1 MKRHF
6 PPRDCLIQG
15 RDRTKLTTMHR
26 RISSAGGRFAK
37 ASITFATATAFSALT
52 FASAVFAQA
61 ANTSTSAN
69 AGQST
74 QAAQSTQSSV
84 SSATSN
90 GATTETRLPPPS
102 PTGQRLFDAA
112 RDKLVQIR
120 ILTRAG
126 SSQASVGSGFLI
138 APDGTTLTNYH
149 VISQLVL
156 EPLRFRAEY
165 VRVDGK
171 RGEVALVGFDVIHDL
186 ALVRLE
192 GITNAAHFNLR
203 EANDP
208 LRQGEKVFSL
218 GNPLDLG
225 FAISEGTYN
234 GLVERRLYEQI
245 HFTGALNPGM
255 SGGPAVDEQGRV
267 IGVNVAGT
275 GGELANLLVPLT
287 YVRPLLATARDTQ
300 PDKKLIAM
308 QLQRHQTTMID
319 ALLAKP
325 LPRQTLGPAEVAVGD
340 DKLLRCWGNS
350 NAKPDK
356 VYRTETINC
365 ALRSSLYLDS
375 SFTTGTVKWD
385 HTYRTGEKLGAFR
398 FASWQQR
405 SMTSAT
411 MLSGLQE
418 KPTRYLTR
426 PHCHEDFVKGE
437 NITFRAAI
445 CVRAHREFE
454 GLFDMNVTAT
464 SVDRKVDGLTS
475 SLQATGVTFANGNRL
490 LKSFLE
496 ASKWK

>member
-1 MKRHF
+1 MKSCS
-6 PPRDCLIQG
+6 PPQIGVVSPEKTRS
-15 RDRTKLTTMHR
+15 R
-26 RISSAGGRFAK
+26 RCV
-37 ASITFATATAFSALT
+37 SALLAVAF
-52 FASAVFAQA
+52 FAVTAIAQT
-61 ANTSTSAN
+61 NTPP
-69 AGQST
+69 QP
-74 QAAQSTQSSV
+74 
-84 SSATSN
+84 SATNALPSTLPSPQS
-90 GATTETRLPPPS
+90 GATTATTATTDTRLPPPS

-138 APDGTTLTNYH
+138 AADGTTLTNYH
-149 VISQLVL
+149 VVSQLVL
-156 EPLRFRAEY
+156 EPQRFRAEY

-171 RGEVALVGFDVIHDL
+171 RGEVALIAFDVIHDL

-192 GITNAAHFNLR
+192 GISNAAHFSLR
-203 EANDP
+203 EEGDP
-208 LRQGEKVFSL
+208 LRQGEKIFSL

-287 YVRPLLATARDTQ
+287 YVRPLLALPRDLQ
-300 PDKKLIAM
+300 ADKTLIAS
-308 QLQRHQTTMID
+308 QLQKHQTTMID

-325 LPRQTLGPAEVAVGD
+325 LPRQALGPAEVAIGD

-365 ALRSSLYLDS
+365 ALRSSLFIDS
-375 SFTTGTVKWD
+375 NFTTGTVRWD

-398 FASWQQR
+398 FATWQQR
-405 SMTSAT
+405 AAQAANFMGG
-411 MLSGLQE
+411 MLE

-426 PHCHEDFVKGE
+426 PHCHEDFVNGDGIE
-437 NITFRAAI
+437 FRASI
-445 CVRAHREFE
+445 CVRAHREFD

-464 SVDRKVDGLTS
+464 SVDRKTEGLTS

-490 LKSFLE
+490 LKAFLG

>member
-1 MKRHF
+1 MLF
-6 PPRDCLIQG
+6 AATAIAQS
-15 RDRTKLTTMHR
+15 TTTTAQ
-26 RISSAGGRFAK
+26 SNA
-37 ASITFATATAFSALT
+37 ATATTTSP
-52 FASAVFAQA
+52 A
-61 ANTSTSAN
+61 ATA
-69 AGQST
+69 
-74 QAAQSTQSSV
+74 
-84 SSATSN
+84 
-90 GATTETRLPPPS
+90 TETRLPPPS

-138 APDGTTLTNYH
+138 AADGTTLTNYH
-149 VISQLVL
+149 VVSQLVL

-192 GITNAAHFNLR
+192 GISNAAHFNLR
-203 EANDP
+203 EENDP
-208 LRQGEKVFSL
+208 LRQGEKIFSL

-287 YVRPLLATARDTQ
+287 YVRPLLATSRDVQ
-300 PDKKLIAM
+300 ADKKLIAA
-308 QLQRHQTTMID
+308 QLQKHQTTMID

-325 LPRQTLGPAEVAVGD
+325 LPRQALGPAEVAVGD
-340 DKLLRCWGNS
+340 DKLLRCWGSS

-365 ALRSSLYLDS
+365 ALRSSLFIDS

-385 HTYRTGEKLGAFR
+385 HTYRTGEKLGSFR
-398 FASWQQR
+398 FANWQQR
-405 SMTSAT
+405 SSQ
-411 MLSGLQE
+411 LSGLTSGALE

-426 PHCHEDFVKGE
+426 PHCHEDFVTSNG
-437 NITFRAAI
+437 IAFRAAT
-445 CVRAHREFE
+445 CVRAHREFD

-464 SVDRKVDGLTS
+464 SVDRNTEGLTS
-475 SLQATGVTFANGNRL
+475 SLQVTGVSFANGNRL
-490 LKSFLE
+490 LKAFME